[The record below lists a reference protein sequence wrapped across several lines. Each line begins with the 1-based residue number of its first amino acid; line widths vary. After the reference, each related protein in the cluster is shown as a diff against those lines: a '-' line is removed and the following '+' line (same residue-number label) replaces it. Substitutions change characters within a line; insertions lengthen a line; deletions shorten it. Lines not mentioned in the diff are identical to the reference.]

1 MSKLLPS
8 AAAPKARLPLVTYV
22 LAAGTFLMG
31 TTEFVIAG
39 LLPEV
44 AADYG
49 RSVAHAGLAITVFAV
64 GMIVGAPSMALLTL
78 RLPRRLTLTLA
89 LAVFA
94 AGHVIV
100 ALTASFTL
108 MLAARFLTAVAT
120 GAFWAVAAVVAAK
133 VAGPAAGSRALG
145 IVLGGGMLA
154 NVLGVPLGAFSGQLI
169 GWRGTFWA
177 LAGLAM
183 LAAVVVARLVPTEGP
198 DRAAPSARAELASM
212 RSRPLWLTL
221 ATCAAVTASV
231 LSIYSFIS
239 PLLTAR
245 AGLPGSFV
253 PLALV
258 VFGVAALAG
267 SIIGGRLGDS
277 HSSTT
282 TLVAATGTVV
292 AAAGLCVFS
301 TSAVPTI
308 VLFGLLGLVGLS
320 ANPILVNLAVRYGG
334 NAPTLPSAMATS
346 SFNAG
351 TAVGTWITGAAL
363 NSRLGELAPPVVGVA
378 FAVLIFVP
386 LMALTMLQRRT
397 TARVPTPT
405 STPGH
410 VTEPHTI
417 GDTLSV
423 VTDPAPAS
431 RTPTLERTTP

>member
-1 MSKLLPS
+1 MSEPLPS
-8 AAAPKARLPLVTYV
+8 APKARLPLVTYA

-31 TTEFVIAG
+31 TTEFVLAG

-49 RSVAHAGLAITVFAV
+49 QSVAHAGLAITVFAV

-133 VAGPAAGSRALG
+133 MV
-145 IVLGGGMLA
+145 
-154 NVLGVPLGAFSGQLI
+154 GAFSGQLI

-177 LAGLAM
+177 LAGLAV
-183 LAAVVVARLVPTEGP
+183 LAAVVIARLVPAERP
-198 DRAAPSARAELASM
+198 DRAAPSARAELAAM

-239 PLLTAR
+239 PLLTER

-277 HSSTT
+277 HPSTT
-282 TLVAATGTVV
+282 ALGAAAGTVV

-301 TSAVPTI
+301 TSAVPTV
-308 VLFGLLGLVGLS
+308 VLFGLLGVVGLS

-334 NAPTLPSAMATS
+334 DAPTLPSAMATS

-363 NSRLGELAPPVVGVA
+363 NSQLGELAPPVVGVA

-386 LMALTMLQRRT
+386 LTALTMLQRRT
-397 TARVPTPT
+397 TALGATPT
-405 STPGH
+405 SVPGH

-417 GDTLSV
+417 GDALSLL
-423 VTDPAPAS
+423 TDPAHAS